1 MKYLTKSRFKQA
13 LECPTKLFYTR
24 KSEEYADV
32 SNEDSF
38 LQSLA
43 EGGFQVGELAKFYF
57 HDNPIEEKITIETR
71 DYEKAIAETKEM
83 LSRSGRVVIAEA
95 AFKYKNLFVRVDI
108 LVKEDNKIS
117 IYEVKAKSWDVE
129 KDSFFDKKKS
139 KITSSWQPYVYDIAF
154 QKYVVSNSLQ
164 KGDVKAYLT
173 LVNKS
178 KETDLNGL
186 NQFFTIDKL
195 DGNTV
200 VNVIDG
206 LRRSDLGEVQLLIN
220 KNVDD
225 ECFKI
230 QNEFSVP
237 SDLGEGILFTD
248 FVQRC
253 SDMYENNIRT
263 QVSIG
268 KKCKV
273 CQFKNTKH
281 PEFKS
286 GFNECWLSQT
296 NLTELQLKDENLST
310 EIWGGGAGSRSLSGE
325 LIENG
330 IYLLKDVEEEDVAP
344 KSSSKIYEGLSPLER
359 RMEQIN
365 RVKENT
371 SECYFDIEGLKEQ
384 MDTWKYPLHMID
396 FETSAVALPF
406 FKGMKPYE
414 TLAFQFS
421 QHTIDKDS
429 NIKHENQYICFE
441 KNTFPNFEFV
451 RKLKAAVGDGDND
464 GTIFRYHNHENT
476 TLNKIREQLLLSNE
490 EDKIELISFIDLI
503 THDKKQNR
511 EGVRDMVDLF
521 KLVTAYYYSPHAKG
535 SNSIKDILPAI
546 ITGSLFLQKKYGKDG
561 LYGTNLEIHSKNFHN
576 HCWITDGLTNPYK
589 TLPQVFPE
597 YDNEMLDAV
606 EPIETLKELSDGG
619 AALTAYNYLQ
629 YSNVSDEQRE
639 SLKQALYK
647 YCELD
652 TMAMVMI
659 MEAWRDMIKE

>member
-1 MKYLTKSRFKQA
+1 MRYLTKSRFKQA
-13 LECPTKLFYTR
+13 LECPTKLFYT
-24 KSEEYADV
+24 KKASEYANI

-71 DYEKAIAETKEM
+71 DEDKAIAETNEM
-83 LSRSGRVVIAEA
+83 LSREGRVVIAEA
-95 AFKYKNLFVRVDI
+95 AFKFKNLFVRVDI

-139 KITSSWQPYVYDIAF
+139 KITSSWHPYVYDIAF

-178 KETDLNGL
+178 NETDLDGL
-186 NQFFTIDKL
+186 NQYFTIEQI

-200 VNVIDG
+200 VKVKDG
-206 LRRSDLGEVQLLIN
+206 LRRSDLGKVKLLID

-230 QNEFSVP
+230 QNEFPVKT
-237 SDLGEGILFTD
+237 DLGEEIIFTD

-268 KKCKV
+268 KKCKD
-273 CQFKNTKH
+273 CQFKNTKNTDL
-281 PEFKS
+281 KS

-296 NLTELQLKDENLST
+296 NLTERQINDESLST

-325 LIENG
+325 LIEKN
-330 IYLLKDVEEEDVAP
+330 IYLLKDVDEDDVAS
-344 KSSSKIYEGLSPLER
+344 KVSSSTYDGLSPLER

-371 SECYFDIEGLKEQ
+371 SESYFDKDGLKEQ
-384 MDTWKYPLHMID
+384 MDTWNYPLHMID
-396 FETSAVALPF
+396 FETSSVALPF

-421 QHTIDKDS
+421 HHTIDKDW

-441 KNTFPNFEFV
+441 RNTFPNFEFV
-451 RKLKAAVGDGDND
+451 RKLKDAVGVGE

-476 TLNKIREQLLLSNE
+476 TLNKIREQLLLSDE
-490 EDKIELISFIDLI
+490 FDKVDLISFIDLI

-511 EGVRDMVDLF
+511 KGRRDMVDLF

-535 SNSIKDILPAI
+535 SNSIKAILPAI
-546 ITGSLFLQKKYGKDG
+546 IKESDFLQQKYGVKG
-561 LYGTNLEIHSKNFHN
+561 LYGSDLEISSLNFEN

-589 TLPQVFPE
+589 TLPQVFPD
-597 YDNEMLDAV
+597 YDNDMIESV

-629 YSNVSDEQRE
+629 YSNVSEEQRE
-639 SLKQALYK
+639 YLQQALFK

-659 MEAWRDMIKE
+659 MEAWREMIKE

>member
-1 MKYLTKSRFKQA
+1 MRYLTKSRFKLA
-13 LECPTKLFYTR
+13 LECPTKLFYT
-24 KSEEYADV
+24 KKASEYANI

-71 DYEKAIAETKEM
+71 DEDKAIAQTNEM
-83 LSRSGRVVIAEA
+83 LSREGRVVIAEA

-139 KITSSWQPYVYDIAF
+139 KISSSWHPYVYDIAF

-164 KGDVKAYLT
+164 NGDVKAYLT

-178 KETDLNGL
+178 SETDLDGL
-186 NQFFTIDKL
+186 NQYFTIKKK
-195 DGNTV
+195 DGNTLV
-200 VNVIDG
+200 KVKDG
-206 LRRSDLGEVQLLIN
+206 LRRSDLGKVKLLIN

-230 QNEFSVP
+230 QNEFPVKT
-237 SDLGEGILFTD
+237 DLGEEIIFTD

-263 QVSIG
+263 QVNIG
-268 KKCKV
+268 KKCKD
-273 CQFKNTKH
+273 CQFKNTKNTDL
-281 PEFKS
+281 KS

-296 NLTELQLKDENLST
+296 NLTERQINDENLST

-325 LIENG
+325 LIEKN
-330 IYLLKDVEEEDVAP
+330 IYLLKDVDEDDIASKV
-344 KSSSKIYEGLSPLER
+344 SSSTYDGLSPSER

-371 SECYFDIEGLKEQ
+371 SESYFDKDGLKEQ
-384 MDTWKYPLHMID
+384 MDTWNYPLHMID
-396 FETSAVALPF
+396 FETSSVALPF

-414 TLAFQFS
+414 ILAFQFS
-421 QHTIDKDS
+421 HHTIDKDW

-441 KNTFPNFEFV
+441 RNTFPNFEFV
-451 RKLKAAVGDGDND
+451 RKLKDAVGDGE

-476 TLNKIREQLLLSNE
+476 TLNKIREQLLLSDE
-490 EDKIELISFIDLI
+490 IDKIDLISFIDLI

-511 EGVRDMVDLF
+511 KGRRDMVDLF

-535 SNSIKDILPAI
+535 SNSIKAILPAI
-546 ITGSLFLQKKYGKDG
+546 ISESAFLKKKYGRED
-561 LYGTNLEIHSKNFHN
+561 LYGKDLEIPSLNFSN
-576 HCWITDGLTNPYK
+576 HCWIIDGLTNPYK
-589 TLPQVFPE
+589 TLPQVFPD
-597 YDNEMLDAV
+597 YDNDMIDSV

-629 YSNVSDEQRE
+629 YSNVSEEQRE
-639 SLKQALYK
+639 YLQQALFK

-659 MEAWRDMIKE
+659 MEAWREMIKE

>member
-1 MKYLTKSRFKQA
+1 MRYLTKSRFKLA
-13 LECPTKLFYTR
+13 LECPTKLFFT
-24 KSEEYADV
+24 KKASEYANI

-57 HDNPIEEKITIETR
+57 HNNPIEEKITIETR
-71 DYEKAIAETKEM
+71 DENKAIAETNEM
-83 LSRSGRVVIAEA
+83 LSREGRVVIAEA

-139 KITSSWQPYVYDIAF
+139 KITSSWHPYVYDIAF

-178 KETDLNGL
+178 SETDLDGL
-186 NQFFTIDKL
+186 NQYFTIEKI
-195 DGNTV
+195 DGNTLV
-200 VNVIDG
+200 KVKDG
-206 LRRSDLGEVQLLIN
+206 LRRSDLGKVKLLIN

-230 QNEFSVP
+230 QNEFPVKT
-237 SDLGEGILFTD
+237 DLGEEIIFTD

-268 KKCKV
+268 KKCKD
-273 CQFKNTKH
+273 CQFKNTKNTDL
-281 PEFKS
+281 KS

-296 NLTELQLKDENLST
+296 NLTERQINDESLST

-325 LIENG
+325 LIEKN
-330 IYLLKDVEEEDVAP
+330 IYLLKDVDEDDVAS
-344 KSSSKIYEGLSPLER
+344 KVSSSTYDGLSPLER

-371 SECYFDIEGLKEQ
+371 SESYFDKDGLKEQ
-384 MDTWKYPLHMID
+384 MDTWNFPLHMID
-396 FETSAVALPF
+396 FETSSVALPF

-414 TLAFQFS
+414 ILAFQFS
-421 QHTIDKDS
+421 HHTIDKDW

-441 KNTFPNFEFV
+441 RNTFPNFEFV
-451 RKLKAAVGDGDND
+451 RKLKNAVGDGE

-476 TLNKIREQLLLSNE
+476 TLNKIREQLLLSDE
-490 EDKIELISFIDLI
+490 FDKVDLISFIDLI

-511 EGVRDMVDLF
+511 KGRRDMVDLF

-535 SNSIKDILPAI
+535 SNSIKAILPAI
-546 ITGSLFLQKKYGKDG
+546 IKESDFLQQKYGVKG
-561 LYGTNLEIHSKNFHN
+561 LYGSDLEISSLNFEN
-576 HCWITDGLTNPYK
+576 HCWITNGLTNPYK
-589 TLPQVFPE
+589 TLPQVFPD
-597 YDNEMLDAV
+597 YDNDMIDSV

-629 YSNVSDEQRE
+629 YSNVSEKQRE
-639 SLKQALYK
+639 YLQQALFK

-659 MEAWRDMIKE
+659 MEAWREMIKE

>member
-1 MKYLTKSRFKQA
+1 MRYLTKSRFKQA
-13 LECPTKLFYTR
+13 LECPTKLFYT
-24 KSEEYADV
+24 KKASEYANI

-71 DYEKAIAETKEM
+71 DEDKAIAETNDM
-83 LSRSGRVVIAEA
+83 LIREGRVVIAEA

-129 KDSFFDKKKS
+129 NDSFFDKKKS
-139 KITSSWQPYVYDIAF
+139 KITSSWHPYVYDIAF

-178 KETDLNGL
+178 SETDLDGL
-186 NQFFTIDKL
+186 NQYFTIEKI

-200 VNVIDG
+200 VKVKDG
-206 LRRSDLGEVQLLIN
+206 LRRSDLGKVKLLID

-230 QNEFSVP
+230 HNEFPVKT
-237 SDLGEGILFTD
+237 DLGEEIIFTD

-268 KKCKV
+268 KKCKD
-273 CQFKNTKH
+273 CQFKNTKNTDL
-281 PEFKS
+281 KS

-296 NLTELQLKDENLST
+296 NLTERQINDESLST

-325 LIENG
+325 LIEKN
-330 IYLLKDVEEEDVAP
+330 IYLLKDVDEDDVAS
-344 KSSSKIYEGLSPLER
+344 KVSSSTYDGLSPLER

-371 SECYFDIEGLKEQ
+371 SESYFDKDGLKEQ
-384 MDTWKYPLHMID
+384 MDTWNFPLHMID
-396 FETSAVALPF
+396 FETSSVALPF

-414 TLAFQFS
+414 ILAFQFS
-421 QHTIDKDS
+421 HHTIDKDW

-441 KNTFPNFEFV
+441 RNTFPNFEFV
-451 RKLKAAVGDGDND
+451 RKLKDAVGDGE

-476 TLNKIREQLLLSNE
+476 TLNKIREQLLLSDE
-490 EDKIELISFIDLI
+490 FDKVDLISFIDLI

-511 EGVRDMVDLF
+511 KGRRDMVDLF

-535 SNSIKDILPAI
+535 SNSIKAILPAI
-546 ITGSLFLQKKYGKDG
+546 IKESDFLQQKYGVKG
-561 LYGTNLEIHSKNFHN
+561 LYGSDLEISSLNFEN

-589 TLPQVFPE
+589 TLPQVFPD
-597 YDNEMLDAV
+597 YDNDMIESV

-629 YSNVSDEQRE
+629 YSNVSEEQRE
-639 SLKQALYK
+639 YLQQALFK

-659 MEAWRDMIKE
+659 MEAWREMIKE

>member
-1 MKYLTKSRFKQA
+1 MRYLTKSRFKQA
-13 LECPTKLFYTR
+13 LECPTKLFYT
-24 KSEEYADV
+24 KKASEYANI

-71 DYEKAIAETKEM
+71 DEDKAIAETNEM
-83 LSRSGRVVIAEA
+83 LSREGRVVIAEA
-95 AFKYKNLFVRVDI
+95 AFKFKNLFVRVDI

-139 KITSSWQPYVYDIAF
+139 KITSSWHPYVYDIAF

-178 KETDLNGL
+178 NETDLDGL
-186 NQFFTIDKL
+186 NQYFTIEKI
-195 DGNTV
+195 DGNTLV
-200 VNVIDG
+200 KVKDG
-206 LRRSDLGEVQLLIN
+206 LRRSDLGKVKLLIN

-230 QNEFSVP
+230 QNEFPVKT
-237 SDLGEGILFTD
+237 DLGEEIIFTD

-268 KKCKV
+268 KKCKD
-273 CQFKNTKH
+273 CQFKNTKNTDL
-281 PEFKS
+281 KS

-296 NLTELQLKDENLST
+296 NLTERQINDESLST

-325 LIENG
+325 LIEKN
-330 IYLLKDVEEEDVAP
+330 IYLLKDVDEDDVAS
-344 KSSSKIYEGLSPLER
+344 KVSSSTYDGLSPLER

-371 SECYFDIEGLKEQ
+371 SESYFDKDGLKEQ
-384 MDTWKYPLHMID
+384 MDTWNYPLHMID
-396 FETSAVALPF
+396 FETSSVALPF

-421 QHTIDKDS
+421 HHTIDKDW

-441 KNTFPNFEFV
+441 RNTFPNFEFV
-451 RKLKAAVGDGDND
+451 RKLKDAVGDGE

-476 TLNKIREQLLLSNE
+476 TLNKIREQLLLSDE
-490 EDKIELISFIDLI
+490 FDKVDLISFIDLI

-511 EGVRDMVDLF
+511 KGRRDMVDLF

-535 SNSIKDILPAI
+535 SNSIKAILPAI
-546 ITGSLFLQKKYGKDG
+546 IKESDFLQQKYGVKG
-561 LYGTNLEIHSKNFHN
+561 LYGSDLEISSLNFEN

-589 TLPQVFPE
+589 TLPQVFPD
-597 YDNEMLDAV
+597 YDNDMIDSV

-629 YSNVSDEQRE
+629 YSNVSEEQRE
-639 SLKQALYK
+639 YLQQALFK

-659 MEAWRDMIKE
+659 MEAWREMIKE

>member
-1 MKYLTKSRFKQA
+1 MRYLTKSRFKLA
-13 LECPTKLFYTR
+13 LECPTKLFYT
-24 KSEEYADV
+24 KKASEYANI

-57 HDNPIEEKITIETR
+57 HNNPIEEKITIETR
-71 DYEKAIAETKEM
+71 DEDKAIAETNEM
-83 LSRSGRVVIAEA
+83 LSREGRVVIAEA

-108 LVKEDNKIS
+108 LVKEDSKIS

-139 KITSSWQPYVYDIAF
+139 KITSSWHPYVYDIAF

-178 KETDLNGL
+178 SETDLDGL
-186 NQFFTIDKL
+186 NQYFTIEKK
-195 DGNTV
+195 DGNTLV
-200 VNVIDG
+200 KVKDG
-206 LRRSDLGEVQLLIN
+206 LRRSDLGKVKLLIN

-230 QNEFSVP
+230 QNEFPVKT
-237 SDLGEGILFTD
+237 DLGEEIIFTD

-263 QVSIG
+263 QVNIG
-268 KKCKV
+268 KKCKD
-273 CQFKNTKH
+273 CQFKNTKNTDL
-281 PEFKS
+281 KS

-296 NLTELQLKDENLST
+296 NLTERQINDENLST
-310 EIWGGGAGSRSLSGE
+310 EIWGGGGGSRSLSGE
-325 LIENG
+325 LIEKN
-330 IYLLKDVEEEDVAP
+330 IYLLKDVDEDDIASKV
-344 KSSSKIYEGLSPLER
+344 SSSTYDGLSPSER

-371 SECYFDIEGLKEQ
+371 SESYFDKDGLKEQ
-384 MDTWKYPLHMID
+384 METWNYPLHMID
-396 FETSAVALPF
+396 FETSSVALPF

-414 TLAFQFS
+414 ILAFQFS
-421 QHTIDKDS
+421 HHTIDKDW

-441 KNTFPNFEFV
+441 RNTFPNFEFV
-451 RKLKAAVGDGDND
+451 RKLKDAVGDGE

-476 TLNKIREQLLLSNE
+476 TLNKIREQLLLSDE
-490 EDKIELISFIDLI
+490 IDKIDLISFIDLI

-511 EGVRDMVDLF
+511 KGRRDMVDLF

-535 SNSIKDILPAI
+535 SNSIKAILPAI
-546 ITGSLFLQKKYGKDG
+546 ISESAFLKKKYGRED
-561 LYGTNLEIHSKNFHN
+561 LYGSDLEISSLNFEN

-589 TLPQVFPE
+589 TLPQVFPD
-597 YDNEMLDAV
+597 YDNDMIESV

-629 YSNVSDEQRE
+629 YSNVSEEQRE
-639 SLKQALYK
+639 YLQQALFK

-659 MEAWRDMIKE
+659 MEAWREMIKE

>member
-1 MKYLTKSRFKQA
+1 MRYLTKSRFKQA
-13 LECPTKLFYTR
+13 LECPTKLFYT
-24 KSEEYADV
+24 KKASEYANI

-71 DYEKAIAETKEM
+71 DEDKAIAETNDM
-83 LSRSGRVVIAEA
+83 LIREGRVVIAEA

-139 KITSSWQPYVYDIAF
+139 KITSSWHPYVYDIAF

-178 KETDLNGL
+178 SETDLDGL
-186 NQFFTIDKL
+186 NQYFTIEKI

-200 VNVIDG
+200 VKVKDG
-206 LRRSDLGEVQLLIN
+206 LRRSDLGKVKLLID

-230 QNEFSVP
+230 HNEFPVKT
-237 SDLGEGILFTD
+237 DLGEEIIFTD

-268 KKCKV
+268 KKCKD
-273 CQFKNTKH
+273 CQFKNIKNTDL
-281 PEFKS
+281 KS

-296 NLTELQLKDENLST
+296 NLTERQINDESLST

-325 LIENG
+325 LIKKN
-330 IYLLKDVEEEDVAP
+330 IYLLKDVDEDDVAS
-344 KSSSKIYEGLSPLER
+344 KVSSSTYDGLSPLER

-371 SECYFDIEGLKEQ
+371 SESYFDKDGLKEQ
-384 MDTWKYPLHMID
+384 MDTWNYPLHMID
-396 FETSAVALPF
+396 FETSSVALPF

-421 QHTIDKDS
+421 HHTIDKDW

-441 KNTFPNFEFV
+441 RNTFPNFEFV
-451 RKLKAAVGDGDND
+451 RKLKDAVGDGE

-476 TLNKIREQLLLSNE
+476 TLNKIREQLLLSDE
-490 EDKIELISFIDLI
+490 FDKVDLISFIDLI

-511 EGVRDMVDLF
+511 KGRRDMVDLF

-535 SNSIKDILPAI
+535 SNSIKAILPAI
-546 ITGSLFLQKKYGKDG
+546 IKESDFLQQKYGVKG
-561 LYGTNLEIHSKNFHN
+561 LYGSDLEISSLNFEN

-589 TLPQVFPE
+589 TLPQVFPD
-597 YDNEMLDAV
+597 YDNDVIDSV

-629 YSNVSDEQRE
+629 YSNVSEEQRE
-639 SLKQALYK
+639 YLQQALFK

-659 MEAWRDMIKE
+659 MEAWREMIKE

>member
-1 MKYLTKSRFKQA
+1 MRYLTKSRFKQA
-13 LECPTKLFYTR
+13 LECPTKLFYT
-24 KSEEYADV
+24 KKASEYANI

-71 DYEKAIAETKEM
+71 DEDKAIAETNEM
-83 LSRSGRVVIAEA
+83 LSREGRVVIAEA
-95 AFKYKNLFVRVDI
+95 AFKFKNLFVRVDI

-139 KITSSWQPYVYDIAF
+139 KITSSWHPYVYDIAF

-178 KETDLNGL
+178 NETDLDGL
-186 NQFFTIDKL
+186 NQYFTIEKI
-195 DGNTV
+195 DGNTLV
-200 VNVIDG
+200 KVKDG
-206 LRRSDLGEVQLLIN
+206 LRRSDLGKVKLLIN

-230 QNEFSVP
+230 QNEFPVKT
-237 SDLGEGILFTD
+237 DLGEEIIFTD

-268 KKCKV
+268 KKCKD
-273 CQFKNTKH
+273 CQFKNTKNTDL
-281 PEFKS
+281 KS

-296 NLTELQLKDENLST
+296 NLTERQINDESLST

-325 LIENG
+325 LIEKN
-330 IYLLKDVEEEDVAP
+330 IYLLKDVDEDDVAS
-344 KSSSKIYEGLSPLER
+344 KVSSSTYDGLSPLER

-371 SECYFDIEGLKEQ
+371 SESYFDKDGLKEQ
-384 MDTWKYPLHMID
+384 MDTWNYPLHMID
-396 FETSAVALPF
+396 FETSSVALPF

-421 QHTIDKDS
+421 HHTIDKDW

-441 KNTFPNFEFV
+441 RNTFPNFEFV
-451 RKLKAAVGDGDND
+451 RKLKDAVGDGE

-476 TLNKIREQLLLSNE
+476 TLNKIREQLLLSDE
-490 EDKIELISFIDLI
+490 FDKVDLISFIDLI

-511 EGVRDMVDLF
+511 KGRRDMVDLF

-535 SNSIKDILPAI
+535 SNSIKAILPAI
-546 ITGSLFLQKKYGKDG
+546 IKESDFLQQKYGVKG
-561 LYGTNLEIHSKNFHN
+561 LYGSDLEISSLNFEN

-589 TLPQVFPE
+589 TLPQVFPD
-597 YDNEMLDAV
+597 YDNDMIDSV

-629 YSNVSDEQRE
+629 YSNVSEKQRE
-639 SLKQALYK
+639 YLQQALFK

-659 MEAWRDMIKE
+659 MEAWREMIKE

>member
-1 MKYLTKSRFKQA
+1 MRYLTKSRFKQA
-13 LECPTKLFYTR
+13 LECPTKLFYT
-24 KSEEYADV
+24 KKASEYANI

-38 LQSLA
+38 LKSLA

-71 DYEKAIAETKEM
+71 DEEKAIAETNKM
-83 LSRSGRVVIAEA
+83 LNRVGRVVIAEA
-95 AFKYKNLFVRVDI
+95 AFRYKNLFVRVDI
-108 LVKEDNKIS
+108 LVRDNDKIS

-139 KITSSWQPYVYDIAF
+139 KITSSWHPYVYDIAF

-178 KETDLNGL
+178 NETDLDGL
-186 NQFFTIDKL
+186 NQYFTIEKI

-200 VNVIDG
+200 VKVKDG
-206 LRRSDLGEVQLLIN
+206 LRRSDLGKVKLLID

-230 QNEFSVP
+230 HNEFPVKT
-237 SDLGEGILFTD
+237 DLGEEIIFTD

-268 KKCKV
+268 KKCKD
-273 CQFKNTKH
+273 CQFKNTKNTDL
-281 PEFKS
+281 KS

-296 NLTELQLKDENLST
+296 NLTERQINDESLSI

-325 LIENG
+325 LIEKN
-330 IYLLKDVEEEDVAP
+330 IYLLKDVDEDDVAS
-344 KSSSKIYEGLSPLER
+344 KVISSTYDGLSPLER

-371 SECYFDIEGLKEQ
+371 SESYFDKDGLKEQ
-384 MDTWKYPLHMID
+384 MDTWNYPLHMID
-396 FETSAVALPF
+396 FETSSVALPF

-421 QHTIDKDS
+421 HHTIDKDW

-441 KNTFPNFEFV
+441 RNTFPNFEFV
-451 RKLKAAVGDGDND
+451 RKLKDAVGDGE

-476 TLNKIREQLLLSNE
+476 TLNKIREQLLLSDE
-490 EDKIELISFIDLI
+490 FDKVDLISFIDLI

-511 EGVRDMVDLF
+511 KGRRDMVDLF

-535 SNSIKDILPAI
+535 SNSIKAILPAI
-546 ITGSLFLQKKYGKDG
+546 IKESDFLQQKYGVRG
-561 LYGTNLEIHSKNFHN
+561 LYGSDLEISSLNFEN

-589 TLPQVFPE
+589 TLPQVFPD
-597 YDNEMLDAV
+597 YDNDMIDSV

-659 MEAWRDMIKE
+659 VESWRDMIKE

>member
-1 MKYLTKSRFKQA
+1 MRYLTKSRFKLA
-13 LECPTKLFYTR
+13 LECPTKLFYT
-24 KSEEYADV
+24 KKASEYANI

-71 DYEKAIAETKEM
+71 DEDKAIAETNDM
-83 LSRSGRVVIAEA
+83 LIREGRVVIAEA

-139 KITSSWQPYVYDIAF
+139 KITSSWHPYVYDIAF

-178 KETDLNGL
+178 NETDLDGL
-186 NQFFTIDKL
+186 NQYFTIEKI
-195 DGNTV
+195 DGNTLV
-200 VNVIDG
+200 KVKDG
-206 LRRSDLGEVQLLIN
+206 LRRSDLGKVKLLIN

-230 QNEFSVP
+230 QNEFPVKT
-237 SDLGEGILFTD
+237 DLGEEIIFTD

-263 QVSIG
+263 QVNIG
-268 KKCKV
+268 KKCKD
-273 CQFKNTKH
+273 CQFKNTKNTDL
-281 PEFKS
+281 KS

-296 NLTELQLKDENLST
+296 NLTERQINDESLST

-325 LIENG
+325 LIEKN
-330 IYLLKDVEEEDVAP
+330 IYLLKDVDEDDVAS
-344 KSSSKIYEGLSPLER
+344 KVSSSTYDGLSPLER

-371 SECYFDIEGLKEQ
+371 SESYFDKDGLKEQ
-384 MDTWKYPLHMID
+384 MDTWNYPLHMID
-396 FETSAVALPF
+396 FETSSVALPF

-414 TLAFQFS
+414 ILAFQFS
-421 QHTIDKDS
+421 HHTIDKDW

-441 KNTFPNFEFV
+441 RNTFPNFEFV
-451 RKLKAAVGDGDND
+451 RKLKDAVGDGE

-476 TLNKIREQLLLSNE
+476 TLNKIREQLLLSDE
-490 EDKIELISFIDLI
+490 FDKVDLISFIDLI

-511 EGVRDMVDLF
+511 KGRRDMVDLF

-535 SNSIKDILPAI
+535 SNSIKAILPAI
-546 ITGSLFLQKKYGKDG
+546 IKESDFLQQKYGVKG
-561 LYGTNLEIHSKNFHN
+561 LYGSDLEISSLNFEN

-589 TLPQVFPE
+589 TLPQVFPD
-597 YDNEMLDAV
+597 YDNDVIDSV

-629 YSNVSDEQRE
+629 YSNVSEEQRE
-639 SLKQALYK
+639 YLQQALFK

-659 MEAWRDMIKE
+659 MEAWREMIKE

>member
-24 KSEEYADV
+24 KSDEYADV

-71 DYEKAIAETKEM
+71 DYEKAIAQTKEM
-83 LSRSGRVVIAEA
+83 LARPGRVVIAEA
-95 AFKYKNLFVRVDI
+95 AFKYLNLFVRIDI
-108 LVKEDNKIS
+108 LVKEDDMIS
-117 IYEVKAKSWDVE
+117 IYEVKAKSWNVKE
-129 KDSFFDKKKS
+129 DSFFDKKKS
-139 KITSSWQPYVYDIAF
+139 KIKSKWQPYVYDIAF
-154 QKYVVSNSLQ
+154 QKYVISNSLQ
-164 KGDVKAYLT
+164 NGDIKAYLT
-173 LVNKS
+173 LVDKT
-178 KETDLNGL
+178 KKTDLDGL
-186 NQFFTIDKL
+186 NQFFTIEKF
-195 DGNTV
+195 DGNTLV
-200 VNVIDG
+200 KVKDG
-206 LRRSDLGEVQLLIN
+206 LRRSDLGKVKLLIN
-220 KNVDD
+220 INVDD

-230 QNEFSVP
+230 QNEFPVP
-237 SDLGEGILFTD
+237 TDLGEAIIFPD

-263 QVSIG
+263 QVNIG
-268 KKCKV
+268 KKCKD
-273 CQFKNTKH
+273 CQFKNTKK
-281 PEFKS
+281 PELKS

-296 NLTELQLKDENLST
+296 NLTELQLKEENLST
-310 EIWGGGAGSRSLSGE
+310 EIWGGAAGSRSLCGE
-325 LIENG
+325 LIEKD

-344 KSSSKIYEGLSPLER
+344 KTSKVYEGLSPLER

-371 SECYFDIEGLKEQ
+371 SESYFDIDGLKEQ
-384 MDTWKYPLHMID
+384 MANWKYPLHMID

-406 FKGMKPYE
+406 FKGLKPYE

-421 QHTIDKDS
+421 HHTIDKDW
-429 NIKHENQYICFE
+429 NIKHENQHICFK
-441 KNTFPNFEFV
+441 KNTFPNFDFV
-451 RKLKAAVGDGDND
+451 RKLKDAVGDGE

-476 TLNKIREQLLLSNE
+476 TLNKIREQLLLSDEN
-490 EDKIELISFIDLI
+490 DKIELISFIDLI
-503 THDKKQNR
+503 THSKDQNR
-511 EGVRDMVDLF
+511 EGDRDMVDLF

-546 ITGSLFLQKKYGKDG
+546 INESIFLQKKYGKEG
-561 LYGTNLEIHSKNFHN
+561 LYGIDLKISSLNFEN

-589 TLPQVFPE
+589 TLPQVFPD
-597 YDNEMLDAV
+597 YDNEILDAV
-606 EPIETLKELSDGG
+606 EPIEGLKELRDGG

-659 MEAWRDMIKE
+659 IEAWRDMILE

>member
-1 MKYLTKSRFKQA
+1 MRYLTKSRFKQA
-13 LECPTKLFYTR
+13 LECPTKLFYT
-24 KSEEYADV
+24 KKASEYANI

-71 DYEKAIAETKEM
+71 DEDKAIAETNEM
-83 LSRSGRVVIAEA
+83 LSREGRVVIAEA
-95 AFKYKNLFVRVDI
+95 AFKFKNLFVRVDI

-139 KITSSWQPYVYDIAF
+139 KITSSWHPYVYDIAF

-178 KETDLNGL
+178 NETDLDGL
-186 NQFFTIDKL
+186 NQYFTIEKI
-195 DGNTV
+195 DGNTLV
-200 VNVIDG
+200 KVKDG
-206 LRRSDLGEVQLLIN
+206 LRRSDLGKVKLLID

-230 QNEFSVP
+230 QNEFPVKT
-237 SDLGEGILFTD
+237 DLGEEIIFTD

-268 KKCKV
+268 KKCKD
-273 CQFKNTKH
+273 CQFKNTKNTDL
-281 PEFKS
+281 KS

-296 NLTELQLKDENLST
+296 NLTERQINDESLST

-325 LIENG
+325 LIEKN
-330 IYLLKDVEEEDVAP
+330 IYLLKDVDEDDVAS
-344 KSSSKIYEGLSPLER
+344 KVSSSTYDGLSPLER

-371 SECYFDIEGLKEQ
+371 SESYFDKDGLKEQ
-384 MDTWKYPLHMID
+384 MDTWNYPLHMID
-396 FETSAVALPF
+396 FETSSVALPF

-421 QHTIDKDS
+421 HHTIDKDW

-441 KNTFPNFEFV
+441 RNTFPNFEFV
-451 RKLKAAVGDGDND
+451 RKLKDAVGVGE

-476 TLNKIREQLLLSNE
+476 TLNKIREQLLLSDE
-490 EDKIELISFIDLI
+490 FDKVDLISFIDLI

-511 EGVRDMVDLF
+511 KGRRDMVDLF

-535 SNSIKDILPAI
+535 SNSIKAILPAI
-546 ITGSLFLQKKYGKDG
+546 IKESDFLQQKYGVKG
-561 LYGTNLEIHSKNFHN
+561 LYGSDLEISSLNFEN

-589 TLPQVFPE
+589 TLPQVFPD
-597 YDNEMLDAV
+597 YDNDMIESV

-629 YSNVSDEQRE
+629 YSNVSEEQRE
-639 SLKQALYK
+639 YLQQALFK

-659 MEAWRDMIKE
+659 MEAWREMIKE

>member
-1 MKYLTKSRFKQA
+1 MRYLTKSRFKQA
-13 LECPTKLFYTR
+13 LECPTKLFYT
-24 KSEEYADV
+24 KKASEYANI

-71 DYEKAIAETKEM
+71 DEDKAIAETNEM
-83 LSRSGRVVIAEA
+83 LSREGRVVIAEA
-95 AFKYKNLFVRVDI
+95 AFKFKNLFVRVDI
-108 LVKEDNKIS
+108 LVKDDDKIS

-129 KDSFFDKKKS
+129 NDSFFDKKKS
-139 KITSSWQPYVYDIAF
+139 KITSSWHPYVYDIAF

-178 KETDLNGL
+178 SETDLDGL
-186 NQFFTIDKL
+186 NQYFTIEQI
-195 DGNTV
+195 DGNTLV
-200 VNVIDG
+200 KVKDG
-206 LRRSDLGEVQLLIN
+206 LRRSDLGKVKLLID

-230 QNEFSVP
+230 QNEFPVKT
-237 SDLGEGILFTD
+237 DLGEEIIFTD

-268 KKCKV
+268 KKCKD
-273 CQFKNTKH
+273 CQFKNTKNTDL
-281 PEFKS
+281 KS

-296 NLTELQLKDENLST
+296 NLTERQINDENLST

-325 LIENG
+325 LIEKN
-330 IYLLKDVEEEDVAP
+330 IYLLKDVDEDDVAS
-344 KSSSKIYEGLSPLER
+344 KVISSTYDGLSPLER

-371 SECYFDIEGLKEQ
+371 SESYFDKDGLKEQ
-384 MDTWKYPLHMID
+384 MDTWNYPLHMID
-396 FETSAVALPF
+396 FETSSVALPF

-421 QHTIDKDS
+421 HHTIDKDW

-441 KNTFPNFEFV
+441 RNTFPNFEFV
-451 RKLKAAVGDGDND
+451 RKLKDAVGDGE

-476 TLNKIREQLLLSNE
+476 TLNKIREQLLLSDE
-490 EDKIELISFIDLI
+490 FDKVDLISFIDLI

-511 EGVRDMVDLF
+511 KGRRDMVDLF

-535 SNSIKDILPAI
+535 SNSIKAILPAI
-546 ITGSLFLQKKYGKDG
+546 IKESDFLQQKYGVKG
-561 LYGTNLEIHSKNFHN
+561 LYGSDLEISSLNFEN

-589 TLPQVFPE
+589 TLPQVFPD
-597 YDNEMLDAV
+597 YDNDMIESV

-629 YSNVSDEQRE
+629 YSNVSEEQRE
-639 SLKQALYK
+639 YLQQALFK

-659 MEAWRDMIKE
+659 MEAWREMIKE

>member
-1 MKYLTKSRFKQA
+1 MRYLTKSRFKQA
-13 LECPTKLFYTR
+13 LECPTKLFYT
-24 KSEEYADV
+24 KKASEYANI

-71 DYEKAIAETKEM
+71 DEGKAIAETNEM
-83 LSRSGRVVIAEA
+83 LSREGRVVIAEA
-95 AFKYKNLFVRVDI
+95 AFKFKNLFVRVDI

-129 KDSFFDKKKS
+129 NDSFFDKKKS
-139 KITSSWQPYVYDIAF
+139 KITSSWHPYVYDIAF

-178 KETDLNGL
+178 SETDLDGL
-186 NQFFTIDKL
+186 NQYFTIEKI

-200 VNVIDG
+200 VKVKDG
-206 LRRSDLGEVQLLIN
+206 LRRSDLGKVKLLID

-230 QNEFSVP
+230 QNEFPVKT
-237 SDLGEGILFTD
+237 DLGEEIIFTD

-268 KKCKV
+268 KKCKD
-273 CQFKNTKH
+273 CQFKNTKNTDL
-281 PEFKS
+281 KS

-296 NLTELQLKDENLST
+296 NLTERQINDENLST

-325 LIENG
+325 LIEKN
-330 IYLLKDVEEEDVAP
+330 IYLLKDVDEDDVAS
-344 KSSSKIYEGLSPLER
+344 KVSSSTYDGLSPLER

-371 SECYFDIEGLKEQ
+371 SESYFDKDGLKEQ
-384 MDTWKYPLHMID
+384 MDTWNYPLHMID
-396 FETSAVALPF
+396 FETSSVALPF

-421 QHTIDKDS
+421 HHTIDKDW

-441 KNTFPNFEFV
+441 RNTFPNFEFV
-451 RKLKAAVGDGDND
+451 RKLKDAVGDGE

-476 TLNKIREQLLLSNE
+476 TLNKIREQLLLSDE
-490 EDKIELISFIDLI
+490 FDKVDLISFIDLI

-511 EGVRDMVDLF
+511 KGRRDMVDLF
-521 KLVTAYYYSPHAKG
+521 KLVTAYYYSPYAKG
-535 SNSIKDILPAI
+535 SNSIKAILPAI
-546 ITGSLFLQKKYGKDG
+546 IKESDFLQQKYGVRG
-561 LYGTNLEIHSKNFHN
+561 LYGSDLEISSLNFEN

-589 TLPQVFPE
+589 TLPQVFPD
-597 YDNEMLDAV
+597 YDNDMIDSV

-629 YSNVSDEQRE
+629 YSNVSEEQRE
-639 SLKQALYK
+639 YLQQALFK

-659 MEAWRDMIKE
+659 IEAWRDMIEE

>member
-1 MKYLTKSRFKQA
+1 MRHLTKSRFKQG
-13 LECPTKLFYTR
+13 LECPTKLFYT
-24 KSEEYADV
+24 KKEKEYANA

-71 DYEKAIAETKEM
+71 NEKEAIAQTNEM
-83 LSRSGRVVIAEA
+83 LSRTGRVVIAEA

-117 IYEVKAKSWDVE
+117 IYEVKAKSWDIE

-139 KITSSWQPYVYDIAF
+139 KITSSWLPYVYDIAF
-154 QKYVVSNSLQ
+154 QKYVVSNALQ
-164 KGDVKAYLT
+164 KGDIKAYLT
-173 LVNKS
+173 LVDKS
-178 KETDLNGL
+178 KQTDLDGL

-195 DGNTV
+195 NGNTV
-200 VNVIDG
+200 VKVKEG
-206 LRRSDLGEVQLLIN
+206 LRRKNLGEVKLLIN

-230 QNEFSVP
+230 QHEFPVP
-237 SDLGEGILFTD
+237 TDLGEGIMFSD
-248 FVQRC
+248 FIQKC
-253 SDMYENNIRT
+253 SDMYENDINT
-263 QVSIG
+263 QVNIG
-268 KKCKV
+268 KKCRD
-273 CQFKNTKH
+273 CQFHNKNK
-281 PEFKS
+281 PELKS

-296 NLTELQLKDENLST
+296 NLSKKQIKEENLST

-325 LIENG
+325 LIENR

-344 KSSSKIYEGLSPLER
+344 KSTSKEYIGLSPLER

-365 RVKENT
+365 RVKDNT
-371 SECYFDIEGLKEQ
+371 SESYFDAEGLKEQ
-384 MDTWKYPLHMID
+384 MDKWNYPLHMID

-414 TLAFQFS
+414 TLVFQFS
-421 QHTIDKDS
+421 HHTIDEDW

-451 RKLKAAVGDGDND
+451 RKLKGAVGDGN

-476 TLNKIREQLLLSNE
+476 TLNKIREQLLLSDE
-490 EDKIELISFIDLI
+490 KDKLKLIKFIDLI

-511 EGVRDMVDLF
+511 KGDRDMVDIF
-521 KLVTAYYYSPHAKG
+521 KLVTAYYYSPNAKG
-535 SNSIKDILPAI
+535 SNSIKAILPAI
-546 ITGSLFLQKKYGKDG
+546 ISESSFLHKKYGKDG
-561 LYGTNLEIHSKNFHN
+561 VYGKDLEIPSLNFDN
-576 HCWITDGLTNPYK
+576 HCWITEGLTNPYK
-589 TLPQVFPE
+589 TLEQVFPD

-629 YSNVSDEQRE
+629 YSNVSDEQRKHLRE
-639 SLKQALYK
+639 ALFK

-659 MEAWRDMIKE
+659 VEAWRDMIKE

>member
-24 KSEEYADV
+24 KSDIYADI

-71 DYEKAIAETKEM
+71 DYEKAIAQTKEM
-83 LSRSGRVVIAEA
+83 LARPGRVVIAEA
-95 AFKYKNLFVRVDI
+95 AFKYKNLFVRIDI
-108 LVKEDNKIS
+108 LVKEDDMIS
-117 IYEVKAKSWDVE
+117 IYEVKAKSWNKKE
-129 KDSFFDKKKS
+129 DSFFDKKKR
-139 KITSSWQPYVYDIAF
+139 KVKLKWQPYVYDIAF
-154 QKYVVSNSLQ
+154 QKYVISNSLQ
-164 KGDVKAYLT
+164 NGDIKAYLT
-173 LVNKS
+173 LVDKT
-178 KETDLNGL
+178 KQTDLDGL
-186 NQFFTIDKL
+186 NQFFTIEKL
-195 DGNTV
+195 NGNTLV
-200 VNVIDG
+200 KVKDG
-206 LRRSDLGEVQLLIN
+206 LRRSDLGKIKLLIN
-220 KNVDD
+220 INVDD

-230 QNEFSVP
+230 QSEFPVP
-237 SDLGEGILFTD
+237 TDLGEAFMFPD
-248 FVQRC
+248 FIQRC

-263 QVSIG
+263 QVDIG
-268 KKCKV
+268 KKCKD
-273 CQFKNTKH
+273 CQFKNTKK
-281 PEFKS
+281 PELKS

-296 NLTELQLKDENLST
+296 NLTELQLKEENLST
-310 EIWGGGAGSRSLSGE
+310 EIWGGAAGSRSLCGE
-325 LIENG
+325 LIEKD
-330 IYLLKDVEEEDVAP
+330 IHLLKNVEEEDVAP
-344 KSSSKIYEGLSPLER
+344 KTSKLYEGLSPLER

-371 SECYFDIEGLKEQ
+371 SESYFDIVGLKEQ
-384 MDTWKYPLHMID
+384 MSTWKYPLHMID

-421 QHTIDKDS
+421 HHIIDKDW
-429 NIKHENQYICFE
+429 NIKHESQHICFE
-441 KNTFPNFEFV
+441 KNTFPNFDFV
-451 RKLKAAVGDGDND
+451 RKLKDAVGDGE

-476 TLNKIREQLLLSNE
+476 TLNKIREQLLLSDEN
-490 EDKIELISFIDLI
+490 DKIELICFIDLI
-503 THDKKQNR
+503 THSKDQNR
-511 EGVRDMVDLF
+511 EGERDMVDLY
-521 KLVTAYYYSPHAKG
+521 KLVTAYYYSPNAKG

-546 ITGSLFLQKKYGKDG
+546 IIESIFLQKKYCREG
-561 LYGTNLEIHSKNFHN
+561 LYGTDLEISSLNFDN

-589 TLPQVFPE
+589 TLPQVFPD
-597 YDNEMLDAV
+597 YDNEILDTV
-606 EPIETLKELSDGG
+606 EAIEGLKELRDGG

-659 MEAWRDMIKE
+659 VEAWRDMIKE

>member
-1 MKYLTKSRFKQA
+1 MRYLTKSRFKQA
-13 LECPTKLFYTR
+13 LECPTKLFYT
-24 KSEEYADV
+24 KKASEYANI

-71 DYEKAIAETKEM
+71 DEGKAIAETNEM
-83 LSRSGRVVIAEA
+83 LSREGRVVIAEA
-95 AFKYKNLFVRVDI
+95 AFKFKNLFVRVDI

-139 KITSSWQPYVYDIAF
+139 KITSSWHPYVYDIAF

-178 KETDLNGL
+178 NETDLDGL
-186 NQFFTIDKL
+186 NQYFTIEKI
-195 DGNTV
+195 DGNTLV
-200 VNVIDG
+200 KVKDG
-206 LRRSDLGEVQLLIN
+206 LRRSDLGKVKLLIN

-230 QNEFSVP
+230 QNEFPVKT
-237 SDLGEGILFTD
+237 DLGEEIIFTD

-253 SDMYENNIRT
+253 SDMYENNIKT

-268 KKCKV
+268 KKCKD
-273 CQFKNTKH
+273 CQFKNTKNTDL
-281 PEFKS
+281 KS

-296 NLTELQLKDENLST
+296 NLTERQINDESLST

-325 LIENG
+325 LIEKN
-330 IYLLKDVEEEDVAP
+330 IYLLKDVDEDDVAS
-344 KSSSKIYEGLSPLER
+344 KVSSSTYDGLSPLER

-371 SECYFDIEGLKEQ
+371 SESYFDKDGLKEQ
-384 MDTWKYPLHMID
+384 MDTWNYPLHMID
-396 FETSAVALPF
+396 FETSSVALPF

-421 QHTIDKDS
+421 HHTIDKDW

-441 KNTFPNFEFV
+441 RNTFPNFEFV
-451 RKLKAAVGDGDND
+451 RKLKDAVGDGE

-476 TLNKIREQLLLSNE
+476 TLNKIREQLLLSDE
-490 EDKIELISFIDLI
+490 FDKVDLISFIDLI

-511 EGVRDMVDLF
+511 KGRRDMVDLF

-535 SNSIKDILPAI
+535 SNSIKAILPAI
-546 ITGSLFLQKKYGKDG
+546 IKESDFLQQKYGVKG
-561 LYGTNLEIHSKNFHN
+561 LYGSDLEISSLNFEN

-589 TLPQVFPE
+589 TLPQVFPD
-597 YDNEMLDAV
+597 YDNDMIESV

-629 YSNVSDEQRE
+629 YSNVSEEQRE
-639 SLKQALYK
+639 YLQQALFK

-659 MEAWRDMIKE
+659 MEAWREMIKE

>member
-1 MKYLTKSRFKQA
+1 MRYLTKSRFKQA
-13 LECPTKLFYTR
+13 LECPTKLFYT
-24 KSEEYADV
+24 KKASEYANI

-71 DYEKAIAETKEM
+71 DEGKAIAETNEM
-83 LSRSGRVVIAEA
+83 LSREGRVVIAEA
-95 AFKYKNLFVRVDI
+95 AFKFKNLFVRVDI
-108 LVKEDNKIS
+108 LVKEDSKIS

-129 KDSFFDKKKS
+129 NDSFLDKKKS
-139 KITSSWQPYVYDIAF
+139 KITSSWHPYVYDIAF

-178 KETDLNGL
+178 GETDLDGL
-186 NQFFTIDKL
+186 NQYFTIEKI
-195 DGNTV
+195 DGNTLV
-200 VNVIDG
+200 KVKDG
-206 LRRSDLGEVQLLIN
+206 LRRSDLGKVKLLIN

-230 QNEFSVP
+230 QNEFPVKT
-237 SDLGEGILFTD
+237 DLGEEIIFTD

-268 KKCKV
+268 KKCKD
-273 CQFKNTKH
+273 CQFKNTKNTDL
-281 PEFKS
+281 KS

-296 NLTELQLKDENLST
+296 NLTERQINDENLST

-325 LIENG
+325 LIEKN
-330 IYLLKDVEEEDVAP
+330 IYLLKDVDEDDVAS
-344 KSSSKIYEGLSPLER
+344 KVSSSTYDGLSPLER

-371 SECYFDIEGLKEQ
+371 SESYFDKDGLKEQ
-384 MDTWKYPLHMID
+384 MDTWNYPLHMID
-396 FETSAVALPF
+396 FETSSVALPF

-421 QHTIDKDS
+421 HHTIDKDW

-441 KNTFPNFEFV
+441 RNTFPNFEFV
-451 RKLKAAVGDGDND
+451 RKLKDAVGDGE

-476 TLNKIREQLLLSNE
+476 TLNKIREQLLLSDE
-490 EDKIELISFIDLI
+490 IDKIDLISFIDLI

-511 EGVRDMVDLF
+511 KGRRDMVDLF

-535 SNSIKDILPAI
+535 SNSIKAILPAI
-546 ITGSLFLQKKYGKDG
+546 IKESDFLQQKYGVKG
-561 LYGTNLEIHSKNFHN
+561 LYGSDLEISSLNFEN

-589 TLPQVFPE
+589 TLPQVFPD
-597 YDNEMLDAV
+597 YDNDMIDSV

-629 YSNVSDEQRE
+629 YSNVSEEQRE
-639 SLKQALYK
+639 YLQQALFK

-659 MEAWRDMIKE
+659 MEAWRDMIRD

>member
-1 MKYLTKSRFKQA
+1 MRYLTKSRFKLA
-13 LECPTKLFYTR
+13 LECPTKLFYT
-24 KSEEYADV
+24 KKASEYANI

-71 DYEKAIAETKEM
+71 DEGKAIAETNEM
-83 LSRSGRVVIAEA
+83 LSREGRVVIAEA
-95 AFKYKNLFVRVDI
+95 AFKFKNLFVRVDI

-139 KITSSWQPYVYDIAF
+139 KITSSWHPYVYDIAF

-178 KETDLNGL
+178 NETDLDGL
-186 NQFFTIDKL
+186 NQYFTIEKI
-195 DGNTV
+195 DGNTLV
-200 VNVIDG
+200 KVKDG
-206 LRRSDLGEVQLLIN
+206 LRRSDLGKVKLLIN

-230 QNEFSVP
+230 QNEFPVKT
-237 SDLGEGILFTD
+237 DLGEEIIFTD

-263 QVSIG
+263 QVNIG
-268 KKCKV
+268 KKCKD
-273 CQFKNTKH
+273 CQFKNTKNTDL
-281 PEFKS
+281 KS

-296 NLTELQLKDENLST
+296 NLTERQINDESLST

-325 LIENG
+325 LIEKN
-330 IYLLKDVEEEDVAP
+330 IYLLKDVDEDDVAS
-344 KSSSKIYEGLSPLER
+344 KVSSSTYDGLSPLER

-371 SECYFDIEGLKEQ
+371 SESYFDKDGLKEQ
-384 MDTWKYPLHMID
+384 MDTWNYPLHMID
-396 FETSAVALPF
+396 FETSSVALPF

-414 TLAFQFS
+414 ILAFQFS
-421 QHTIDKDS
+421 HHTIDKDW

-441 KNTFPNFEFV
+441 RNTFPNFEFV
-451 RKLKAAVGDGDND
+451 RKLKDAVGDGE

-476 TLNKIREQLLLSNE
+476 TLNKIREQLLLSDE
-490 EDKIELISFIDLI
+490 FDKVDLISFIDLI

-511 EGVRDMVDLF
+511 KGRRDMVDLF

-535 SNSIKDILPAI
+535 SNSIKAILPAI
-546 ITGSLFLQKKYGKDG
+546 IKESDFLQQKYGVKG
-561 LYGTNLEIHSKNFHN
+561 LYGSDLEISSLNFEN

-589 TLPQVFPE
+589 TLPQVFPD
-597 YDNEMLDAV
+597 YDNDVIDSV

-629 YSNVSDEQRE
+629 YSNVSEEQRE
-639 SLKQALYK
+639 YLQQALFK

-659 MEAWRDMIKE
+659 MEAWREMIKE

>member
-1 MKYLTKSRFKQA
+1 MRYLTKSRFKQA
-13 LECPTKLFYTR
+13 LECPTKLFYT
-24 KSEEYADV
+24 KKASEYANI

-71 DYEKAIAETKEM
+71 DEDKAIAETNEM
-83 LSRSGRVVIAEA
+83 LSREGRVVIAEA
-95 AFKYKNLFVRVDI
+95 AFKFKNLFVRVDI
-108 LVKEDNKIS
+108 LVKDDDKIS

-129 KDSFFDKKKS
+129 NDSFFDKKKS
-139 KITSSWQPYVYDIAF
+139 KITSSWHPYVYDIAF

-178 KETDLNGL
+178 SETDLDGL
-186 NQFFTIDKL
+186 NQYFTIEQI

-200 VNVIDG
+200 VKVKDG
-206 LRRSDLGEVQLLIN
+206 LRRSDLGKVKLLID

-230 QNEFSVP
+230 QNEFPVKT
-237 SDLGEGILFTD
+237 DLGEEIIFTD

-268 KKCKV
+268 KKCKD
-273 CQFKNTKH
+273 CQFKNIKNTDL
-281 PEFKS
+281 KS

-296 NLTELQLKDENLST
+296 NLTERQINDESLST

-325 LIENG
+325 LIEKN
-330 IYLLKDVEEEDVAP
+330 IYLLKDVDEDDVAS
-344 KSSSKIYEGLSPLER
+344 KVSSSTYDGLSPLER

-371 SECYFDIEGLKEQ
+371 SESYFDKDGLKEQ
-384 MDTWKYPLHMID
+384 MDTWNFPLHMID
-396 FETSAVALPF
+396 FETSSVALPF

-421 QHTIDKDS
+421 HHTIDKDW

-441 KNTFPNFEFV
+441 RNTFPNFKFV
-451 RKLKAAVGDGDND
+451 RKLKDAVGDGE

-476 TLNKIREQLLLSNE
+476 TLNKIREQLLLSDE
-490 EDKIELISFIDLI
+490 FDKVDLISFIDLI

-511 EGVRDMVDLF
+511 KGRRDMVDLF

-535 SNSIKDILPAI
+535 SNSIKAILPAI
-546 ITGSLFLQKKYGKDG
+546 IKESDFLQQKYGVKG
-561 LYGTNLEIHSKNFHN
+561 LYGSDLEISSLNFEN

-589 TLPQVFPE
+589 TLPQVFPD
-597 YDNEMLDAV
+597 YDNDMIESV

-629 YSNVSDEQRE
+629 YSNVSEEQRE
-639 SLKQALYK
+639 YLQQALFK

-659 MEAWRDMIKE
+659 MEAWREMIKE